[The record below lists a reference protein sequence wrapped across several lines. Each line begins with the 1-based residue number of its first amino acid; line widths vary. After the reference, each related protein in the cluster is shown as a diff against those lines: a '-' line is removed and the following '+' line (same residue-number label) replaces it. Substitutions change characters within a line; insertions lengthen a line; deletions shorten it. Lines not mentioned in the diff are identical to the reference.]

1 MSDENSAAKSDS
13 AVDIYLRSV
22 TKPTLNPHLNEICT
36 DERAL
41 ISSVIR
47 TLSQQAPNTN
57 ETRVLDVGGG
67 KGWGQE
73 IGDLPGVNYEILDV
87 LPTNDDPRVICGD
100 ICTTNNNLPDETYD
114 VVFSK
119 DTFEHLLEPWAAATE
134 MVRITASGGLI
145 VVVAPFSWRYHP
157 SPVDTFRFSHTA
169 MRYLFERSGQVDP
182 LLAGYIFREEIA
194 GFWGNRKDWTPN
206 GQPYSESCETVFV
219 GRKRSSAIM
228 FDPMTLDSDYSA
240 DHGGEERFNVTS
252 RLAAS
257 VTNSSHMGFFKKAFR
272 RVFGVFSDPEQ

>member
-1 MSDENSAAKSDS
+1 MGDENSEAKMVR
-13 AVDIYLRSV
+13 AVEMYLESV
-22 TKPTLNPHLNEICT
+22 TRPTLNPHLIEICT
-36 DERAL
+36 DEKAL
-41 ISSVIR
+41 ITSVIKVV
-47 TLSQQAPNTN
+47 SQHAVGSK

-73 IGDLPGVNYEILDV
+73 IGELSGVNYEILDI

-100 ICTTNNNLPDETYD
+100 ICSTNADLPDGTYD

-134 MVRITASGGLI
+134 MVRITANGGLVI
-145 VVVAPFSWRYHP
+145 VIAPFSWRYHP

-169 MRYLFERSGQVDP
+169 MRYLFERSGQIDP
-182 LLAGYIFREEIA
+182 LLAGYILREDIS

-206 GQPYSESCETVFV
+206 GKPYSECCETIFV
-219 GRKRSSAIM
+219 GRKRSDTIL

-240 DHGGEERFNVTS
+240 DHGGKEYFSE
-252 RLAAS
+252 AS
-257 VTNSSHMGFFKKAFR
+257 PLPAPVDPSHTGFFMTAIR
-272 RVFGVFSDPEQ
+272 RVLRVLNNSQ